1 MKTFKEYLLGNK
13 TSYPK
18 YAKIT
23 NMGQEDLKRIIKDKK
38 SWESRYTWTDGY
50 DDEQDVEELYKN
62 FKRRGVF
69 IKDGPRL
76 YTAGLSFIGMTEFI
90 SGFSDLFHSFICLSL
105 YHHHTVLISN
115 VCNKFRNWKVSI
127 LQLCSSFSSLSR
139 TVLLTCNIMLV
150 SGLPHTEYYS

>member
-13 TSYPK
+13 TAYPK

-23 NMGQEDLKRIIKDKK
+23 NLGQEDLKKIISNKN
-38 SWESRYTWTDGY
+38 SWESRYTWTNGF

-90 SGFSDLFHSFICLSL
+90 SGFTDSAPDWYDNDVDMERLKPYCAPWEYASL
-105 YHHHTVLISN
+105 NDWFNPRYKTPYEMG
-115 VCNKFRNWKVSI
+115 KDWYKKVESKMKI
-127 LQLCSSFSSLSR
+127 E
-139 TVLLTCNIMLV
+139 MK
-150 SGLPHTEYYS
+150 

>member
-23 NMGQEDLKRIIKDKK
+23 NLGQEDLKRIIKDKK

-90 SGFSDLFHSFICLSL
+90 SGFTDSAPDWYDNDEDLERLKPYCAPWEYASL
-105 YHHHTVLISN
+105 KDWFNPKSKTPYEMG
-115 VCNKFRNWKVSI
+115 KDWYKKVESK
-127 LQLCSSFSSLSR
+127 
-139 TVLLTCNIMLV
+139 MKM
-150 SGLPHTEYYS
+150 EMK